1 MAGQQGHVQPRRNG
15 GSIGQPGAENA
26 ALHVLAGRRGAGVRG
41 VVRAVVGVRGVSG
54 GGLARA
60 APGLDGA
67 IALGFVIAQRAM
79 GKAHPPFSGLAGGR
93 CGDARRQVPALGALG
108 VVAFHVGLHHGEPHT
123 LAVGLA
129 AGLAVGIAGKAL
141 TALGVVAALGGPV
154 EEGVAAVVG
163 HGVGAGPAA
172 PGAGHEI
179 AVVVVACKEGVE
191 RVVDARLLV
200 FGGRAGQLGQGGVDL
215 RRQAIGEKALNL
227 GTAVVQHPVD
237 AKVQVRS
244 VHLQDVVS
252 QQAEEAIAGSAH
264 FRFRGARRH

>member
-1 MAGQQGHVQPRRNG
+1 M
-15 GSIGQPGAENA
+15 
-26 ALHVLAGRRGAGVRG
+26 
-41 VVRAVVGVRGVSG
+41 
-54 GGLARA
+54 
-60 APGLDGA
+60 
-67 IALGFVIAQRAM
+67 
-79 GKAHPPFSGLAGGR
+79 
-93 CGDARRQVPALGALG
+93 
-108 VVAFHVGLHHGEPHT
+108 
-123 LAVGLA
+123 
-129 AGLAVGIAGKAL
+129 
-141 TALGVVAALGGPV
+141 

-252 QQAEEAIAGSAH
+252 QQAEEALAGSAH
-264 FRFRGARRH
+264 FGFRGARRH